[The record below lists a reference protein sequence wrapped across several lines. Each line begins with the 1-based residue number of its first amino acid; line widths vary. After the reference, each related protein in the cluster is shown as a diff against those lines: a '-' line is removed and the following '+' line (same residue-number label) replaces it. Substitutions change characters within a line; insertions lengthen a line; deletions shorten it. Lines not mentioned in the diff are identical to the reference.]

1 MTPWLL
7 FFLQQKRSSPPYKA
21 MLKSVPVWG
30 FMGLMVCHYIASSL
44 LFTFIPLYL
53 TDILGLPVEEVTF
66 SETTTTTTTT
76 TTTNRTQTNCTE
88 AGWGVME
95 AGWKHK

>member
-1 MTPWLL
+1 MV
-7 FFLQQKRSSPPYKA
+7 
-21 MLKSVPVWG
+21 KSVPVWG
-30 FMGLMVCHYIASSL
+30 YMGLMVCHYIGSSL

-53 TDILGLPVEEVTF
+53 TNVLALPVEEVTF

-76 TTTNRTQTNCTE
+76 NRTQTNCTE
-88 AGWGVME
+88 ARWGVKE